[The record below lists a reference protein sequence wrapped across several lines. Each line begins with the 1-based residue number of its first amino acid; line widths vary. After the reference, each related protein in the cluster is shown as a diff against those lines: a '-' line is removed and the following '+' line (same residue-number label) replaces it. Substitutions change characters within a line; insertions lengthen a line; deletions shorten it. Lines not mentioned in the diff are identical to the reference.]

1 MLLDSLSFIC
11 IVVVRQPFDPFHP
24 CRSAAFPSFVSLSL
38 GSLLTRFVLVPGP
51 SAAFRFFYIL
61 LHVFFLLQLCDLSGH
76 KVCKYSLPHQ
86 PCCGLSFIFQSCCG
100 RYVL

>member
-38 GSLLTRFVLVPGP
+38 GSVLTRFVLVPGP
-51 SAAFRFFYIL
+51 SAAFRS
-61 LHVFFLLQLCDLSGH
+61 VVS
-76 KVCKYSLPHQ
+76 
-86 PCCGLSFIFQSCCG
+86 LSFGSFSVCVVDFTC
-100 RYVL
+100 

>member
-1 MLLDSLSFIC
+1 LLACCDVGRGGLMLLDSLSFIC

-51 SAAFRFFYIL
+51 SAAFRS
-61 LHVFFLLQLCDLSGH
+61 VVS
-76 KVCKYSLPHQ
+76 
-86 PCCGLSFIFQSCCG
+86 LSFGSFSVCVVDFTC
-100 RYVL
+100 